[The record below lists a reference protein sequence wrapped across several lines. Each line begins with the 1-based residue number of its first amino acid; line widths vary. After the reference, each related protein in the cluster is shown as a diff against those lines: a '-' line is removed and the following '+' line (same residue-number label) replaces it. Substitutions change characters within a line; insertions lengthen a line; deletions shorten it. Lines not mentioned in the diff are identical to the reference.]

1 MGGPVDPR
9 ASAAPP
15 PAGLLEL
22 RTATLL
28 SRFPPS
34 ALLRSVLQ
42 HLPPPLTIAAHLL
55 AALPQ
60 ARGQRAFIGG
70 PEAWVEVREQEA
82 AGRSTSALARP
93 HGRLRG
99 RD

>member
-1 MGGPVDPR
+1 MGLWIPELLLLPPR
-9 ASAAPP
+9 WSAGAQDSN
-15 PAGLLEL
+15 PA
-22 RTATLL
+22 A
-28 SRFPPS
+28 S

-42 HLPPPLTIAAHLL
+42 HLPPSLTIAAHLL
-55 AALPQ
+55 ATLPQ

-82 AGRSTSALARP
+82 TGRSTSALARP
-93 HGRLRG
+93 HRRLRR